1 MGVGTALTGLLLPG
15 SGIGQNLGTDA
26 GLGKKKIFGIA
37 MKEVLDAGM
46 RDQDPN
52 SQTLITGR
60 F

>member
-1 MGVGTALTGLLLPG
+1 MGFGKALTGLLLPG

-46 RDQDPN
+46 RDQGPV
-52 SQTLITGR
+52 SR
-60 F
+60 KSR